1 MSNFLNY
8 SVQEKTDLSGWIL
21 RKMGHP
27 LITVEITECQLID
40 AIDDAMEFFTKYV
53 QFDRDYF
60 GVDMNE
66 YIQGQGVLLPDNV
79 AGVFSLTNQ
88 AAGSSDANRLF
99 SIPNQLMNAGML
111 PSQSTIGGGWVT
123 YELSRQ
129 YMDMVSRMISGGS
142 GGFQFSYNQRTK
154 MLKLV
159 PDPAKQGMFGQIVL
173 GVNVLRPET
182 QLFGE
187 HEIKNLSLSYA
198 KMQVGTNRSK
208 IKGVQ
213 LLGGGNIENDMYNE
227 GKAEKEKIEED
238 IKKNQG
244 ISAFFVG

>member
-1 MSNFLNY
+1 MSNFLNF

-27 LITVEITECQLID
+27 LITVEITECQLLD
-40 AIDDAMEFFTKYV
+40 CIDDAMEFFTKYI
-53 QFDRDYF
+53 QFDREFYAI
-60 GVDMNE
+60 DMNE
-66 YIQGQGVLLPDNV
+66 YVQGQGILLPDNV
-79 AGVFSLTNQ
+79 ASIFSLTNQ
-88 AAGSSDANRLF
+88 AAGSTDANRLF

-111 PSQSTIGGGWVT
+111 PSQATIGGGWVT

-142 GGFQFSYNQRTK
+142 QGFQFNYNQRTK
-154 MLKLV
+154 MLTLV
-159 PDPAKQGMFGQIVL
+159 PDPARQKMFGQAVI
-173 GVNVLRPET
+173 GVNTLRPEN

-187 HEIKNLSLSYA
+187 QEVKALSLAYA

-213 LLGGGNIENDMYNE
+213 LLGGGNIENDMYSE
-227 GKAEKEKIEED
+227 GKAEKDKIEED

-244 ISAFFVG
+244 CFSFYVG